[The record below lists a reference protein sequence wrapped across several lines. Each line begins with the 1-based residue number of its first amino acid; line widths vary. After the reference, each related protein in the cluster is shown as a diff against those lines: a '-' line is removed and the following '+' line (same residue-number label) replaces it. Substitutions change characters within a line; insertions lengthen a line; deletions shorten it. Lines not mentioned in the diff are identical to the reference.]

1 MIHFVVATFLSAA
14 LTSDPRPKGASLHAW
29 PEDVP
34 RKLEL
39 ETTGVVRASTNVVA
53 WFPAGALSD
62 DATKEI
68 VKRLDRGI
76 AAAKKTIGKP
86 AWAFQGD
93 PRVFFY
99 FPDARFVAHAPGG
112 NTAFVPLWRIRDD
125 EAPWL
130 HESLHLLLA
139 TPGGDW
145 LARDD
150 ADTRM
155 PLWFSEGLPDAL
167 AIQISESEGL
177 RHFSPLW
184 TVPASGLDELCRTE
198 LDSAAGKKALPFI
211 GAPGKLKDLFG
222 PDRVTYAK
230 PFYVCS
236 ASFVRFLAK
245 PRGFAPLLKAIADFG
260 REEARIERELGGTL
274 SELKADWL
282 AAIGAIRKSYRGDSR
297 SSEIGRTHDALLRG
311 GGS

>member
-1 MIHFVVATFLSAA
+1 MIRFAVATLLAA
-14 LTSDPRPKGASLHAW
+14 TIASDPRPKGASLHAW

-34 RKLEL
+34 RKADLEA
-39 ETTGVVRASTNVVA
+39 TGVVRTAANVVA

-62 DATKEI
+62 GAMREI
-68 VKRLDRGI
+68 LSRLDRGI
-76 AAAKKTIGKP
+76 AAAKKTIRKP
-86 AWAFQGD
+86 AWAFEGD

-167 AIQISESEGL
+167 AIQISETEGL

-184 TVPASGLDELCRTE
+184 SVPASGLDELCRTE

-222 PDRVTYAK
+222 PERVTYAV

-236 ASFVRFLAK
+236 VSFVRFLAK
-245 PRGFAPLLKAIADFG
+245 PRGFAALLTAIADFG
-260 REEARIERELGGTL
+260 REEAAIEREFGRPLAG
-274 SELKADWL
+274 LKAEWL
-282 AAIGAIRKSYRGDSR
+282 AAIGAARP
-297 SSEIGRTHDALLRG
+297 
-311 GGS
+311 

>member
-1 MIHFVVATFLSAA
+1 MIRFAVATLLAA
-14 LTSDPRPKGASLHAW
+14 TMVSDPRPKGASLHPW

-39 ETTGVVRASTNVVA
+39 ETTGIVRTTANVAA

-62 DATKEI
+62 DAMREI
-68 VKRLDRGI
+68 LSRLDRGI

-86 AWAFQGD
+86 AWAFEGD

-130 HESLHLLLA
+130 HESLHLLLS

-150 ADTRM
+150 ADARM
-155 PLWFSEGLPDAL
+155 PLWFTEGLPEAL
-167 AIQISESEGL
+167 ALRISESEGL

-184 TVPASGLDELCRTE
+184 TAPASGLDELCRAE
-198 LDSAAGKKALPFI
+198 LDSAAGRKALPFI
-211 GAPGKLKDLFG
+211 AAPGKLKDLFG
-222 PDRVTYAK
+222 PDRATFAK
-230 PFYVCS
+230 PFYACS

-245 PRGFAPLLKAIADFG
+245 PRGFAPLLAAIADFG
-260 REEARIERELGGTL
+260 NEEATIEREFAKPLA
-274 SELKADWL
+274 ELKAEWL
-282 AAIGAIRKSYRGDSR
+282 AAIGAARP
-297 SSEIGRTHDALLRG
+297 
-311 GGS
+311 

>member
-1 MIHFVVATFLSAA
+1 MIHLAAATLLAAA
-14 LTSDPRPKGASLHAW
+14 LTSDPRPKGVSLHAW

-39 ETTGVVRASTNVVA
+39 ETTGVVRTAANVVA

-62 DATKEI
+62 EATKDI
-68 VKRLDRGI
+68 VQRLDRGI
-76 AAAKKTIGKP
+76 AAARKAIGKP
-86 AWAFQGD
+86 AWAFSGD

-112 NTAFVPLWRIRDD
+112 NTAFIPLWRIRDD

-150 ADTRM
+150 ADARM

-177 RHFSPLW
+177 RYFSPLW
-184 TVPASGLDELCRTE
+184 SVPSSGLDELCRTE
-198 LDSAAGKKALPFI
+198 LGSAAGQKVLPSI

-222 PDRVTYAK
+222 PERVTYAV

-236 ASFVRFLAK
+236 VSFVRFLAK
-245 PRGFAPLLKAIADFG
+245 PRGFAPLLTAIADFG
-260 REEARIERELGGTL
+260 REEATIEREFARSLA
-274 SELKADWL
+274 EVKAEWL
-282 AAIGAIRKSYRGDSR
+282 ATIGATRP
-297 SSEIGRTHDALLRG
+297 
-311 GGS
+311 